1 MTPAALSLT
10 SLAVEYCKAVAGAP
24 TSEPRDFLLDMLRY
38 LPRIYITVSDINP
51 YGDGADNEPQET
63 GAIYDTV
70 TEEQYEAV
78 RTDMSTLL
86 GPNDVYL
93 DTPVEQMQFSDTPV
107 AVSLAEQLAD
117 VYQAMADFAATMA
130 QITDDMVPDTLS
142 ELRYR
147 FASYLADTICRALKA
162 ANYVYY
168 NADFEG

>member
-63 GAIYDTV
+63 GAIYDTG

-86 GPNDVYL
+86 GPN
-93 DTPVEQMQFSDTPV
+93 
-107 AVSLAEQLAD
+107 
-117 VYQAMADFAATMA
+117 
-130 QITDDMVPDTLS
+130 
-142 ELRYR
+142 
-147 FASYLADTICRALKA
+147 
-162 ANYVYY
+162 
-168 NADFEG
+168 

>member
-24 TSEPRDFLLDMLRY
+24 TSEPRDFLRDMLRY

-63 GAIYDTV
+63 GAIYDT
-70 TEEQYEAV
+70 V

>member
-1 MTPAALSLT
+1 M
-10 SLAVEYCKAVAGAP
+10 
-24 TSEPRDFLLDMLRY
+24 
-38 LPRIYITVSDINP
+38 
-51 YGDGADNEPQET
+51 
-63 GAIYDTV
+63 
-70 TEEQYEAV
+70 
-78 RTDMSTLL
+78 
-86 GPNDVYL
+86 
-93 DTPVEQMQFSDTPV
+93 

>member
-24 TSEPRDFLLDMLRY
+24 TSEPRDFLRDMLRY
-38 LPRIYITVSDINP
+38 LPRIY
-51 YGDGADNEPQET
+51 
-63 GAIYDTV
+63 
-70 TEEQYEAV
+70 
-78 RTDMSTLL
+78 
-86 GPNDVYL
+86 
-93 DTPVEQMQFSDTPV
+93 
-107 AVSLAEQLAD
+107 
-117 VYQAMADFAATMA
+117 
-130 QITDDMVPDTLS
+130 ITDDMVPDTLS

>member
-24 TSEPRDFLLDMLRY
+24 NTEPRDFLRDVLRY
-38 LPRIYITVSDINP
+38 LPRIYITVSDIRP
-51 YGDGADNEPQET
+51 YGDDTDDEPQET

-70 TEEQYEAV
+70 TEEQYVAV
-78 RTDMSTLL
+78 LADMSRLL
-86 GPNDVYL
+86 GANDMYL
-93 DTPVEQMQFSDTPV
+93 DTPVEQMQYSDTPV

-117 VYQAMADFAATMA
+117 IYQAMADFAATMA
-130 QITDDMVPDTLS
+130 QITDDMVPDTLA

>member
-24 TSEPRDFLLDMLRY
+24 ATDPRAFVRDMLRY
-38 LPRIYITVSDINP
+38 LPRIYITISDIRP
-51 YGDGADNEPQET
+51 YEGESDDEPLET

-78 RTDMSTLL
+78 RADLCTVL
-86 GPNDVYL
+86 GSNDVYL

-117 VYQAMADFAATMA
+117 IYQAMADFAATMA
-130 QITDDMVPDTLS
+130 QITPDMAPDTLS

-147 FASYLADTICRALKA
+147 FSTYLADTICRALKA
-162 ANYVYY
+162 ANYVYF
-168 NADFEG
+168 NADFE